1 METNQINSER
11 RVSDRRE
18 WNASSSFGDAS
29 VCEAADGKNKV
40 IQRDSVDMYQGSLI
54 PDSRRMETSGAS
66 VTRGKFRIKVA
77 RRTCIC
83 RVCKTEFVGI
93 KWHKKGKL
101 RYTLDFTRTVCSK
114 ECRRELGFRGGRSGH
129 KGYRRGEGINS
140 NKLTAEQVMQIRKRA
155 DSGEVLRRLAEG
167 FHVRPTTITNIV
179 KGNTWRHLPF
189 AKTAGETRI
198 GRNGNLHGS
207 ALKRSILNDETARA
221 IKQRLASGM
230 KKSVIAKEL
239 GVAKTFVYN
248 IAYNDA
254 WKHVTI

>member
-1 METNQINSER
+1 MWRGGLTSVNSH
-11 RVSDRRE
+11 
-18 WNASSSFGDAS
+18 
-29 VCEAADGKNKV
+29 
-40 IQRDSVDMYQGSLI
+40 
-54 PDSRRMETSGAS
+54 SRRGRGWGRIAEQARESAGYKCQECGKTQEANGRKLSVHHRRPYHDFETSVEANRL
-66 VTRGKFRIKVA
+66 TNLIA
-77 RRTCIC
+77 
-83 RVCKTEFVGI
+83 VCV
-93 KWHKKGKL
+93 HCHGKL
-101 RYTLDFTRTVCSK
+101 ESK
-114 ECRRELGFRGGRSGH
+114 DGRSKQMVLGFRGGRSGH